1 MFQLEG
7 TTDLYNMNAVVLS
20 KATQSINLRRKIG
33 RSDGSK
39 ITYDFVF
46 VPNDGFLN
54 SNKPL
59 LNDCEVM
66 LSFDRAAMDAAFI
79 KVAEVTQDQK
89 GKVLEI
95 SNCFALTEYISSESL
110 RRQFNK
116 IDSSPLTYTYQ
127 NCEVTLK
134 NIPLNEQEIRIDNI
148 KGGNNPSHMFVGL
161 IPTKALNGD
170 LEFAST
176 GFHDCNVT
184 SINITLNGKTVNGYP
199 IENPNKS
206 PVMALQKFYDSTNRY
221 MNLTANGLTFSIFQ
235 SNWIYSHRFE
245 AEQTS
250 QGWLGIHLEV
260 SKSFITS
267 YTLVVWSIQTCALT
281 IDKFHQI
288 EKLVL

>member
-7 TTDLYNMNAVVLS
+7 TTDLYNMNADILS
-20 KATQSINLRRKIG
+20 KASQSIKTRRKIG
-33 RSDGSK
+33 RANGSK

-66 LSFDRAAMDAAFI
+66 LSFDRAFIDTAFI
-79 KVAEVTQDQK
+79 KVAEVSPDQK
-89 GKVLEI
+89 GKVIEI
-95 SNCFALTEYISSESL
+95 TNCFALTEYVSSESL
-110 RRQFNK
+110 RRKFSK
-116 IDSSPLTYTYQ
+116 IESGALTYTYQ

-134 NIPLNEQEIRIDNI
+134 NIPLNEKEIRIDNI

-170 LEFAST
+170 FYLSST
-176 GFHDCNVT
+176 GFHDCNVM

-199 IENPNKS
+199 IENINGS

-221 MNLTANGLTFSIFQ
+221 MNITANGLTFAIFQ
-235 SNWIYSHRFE
+235 SNWVYSHRFE

-250 QGWLGIHLEV
+250 QGWLGIHLEL
-260 SKSFITS
+260 SKIFTTS